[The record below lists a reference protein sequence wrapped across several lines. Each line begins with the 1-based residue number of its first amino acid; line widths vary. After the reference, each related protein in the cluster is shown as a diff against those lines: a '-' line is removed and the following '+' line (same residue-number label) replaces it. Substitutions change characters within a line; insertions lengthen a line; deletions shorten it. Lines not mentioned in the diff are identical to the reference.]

1 MKVTLDVP
9 SGNMDFFLELIR
21 SLNFEVKIQTSN
33 DLPVWHQDIL
43 EERLAKYE
51 NWDKSQ
57 FTAWSDLQKQ
67 LITEGQ
73 SVAFF
78 SRPKQMMI

>member
-9 SGNMDFFLELIR
+9 SNNMDFFLELIR
-21 SLNFEVKIQTSN
+21 SLNFEVKIQESN

-51 NWDKSQ
+51 NGDKSQ
-57 FTAWSDLQKQ
+57 FIAWNDLKKQ
-67 LITEGQ
+67 LVE
-73 SVAFF
+73 
-78 SRPKQMMI
+78 